1 MPSLQAQVPSPSRSK
16 APADSADGAPATLTS
31 TGAGA
36 PTPGTPASAAASAA
50 AVPVLRRGV
59 SASSSHFSA
68 GGSGLPVMD
77 EHSRAIRK
85 MQTEVAAIRED
96 YARRLVEMDDVVAS
110 CESNMRDGIQGLE
123 RMFNVLVSR
132 TAGILAGRLGYFK
145 GIMPGA
151 KVSARPGTPVVAA
164 GGGGRPSTAA
174 AAAAAAAS
182 TAVLHMNERLAA
194 ENAQLLAELSRWQSG
209 RHAMLR
215 KLNMVVLG
223 TDPLPPAAPPLTHQ
237 QKIAQALA
245 AVTGQ
250 QPSPPSPPQ
259 ATAPLTPSAPRI
271 FQYQQNFTGTP
282 PPANTAAT
290 AAADTAMTAAREALA
305 AATRDA
311 LLAGRKELLPAVMTA
326 EGWGGAAVQGG
337 WDTTATTQQLHGGK
351 VESSVAAAESSLRL
365 RTQLLALQAEVT
377 RSRATGGEVV
387 EKGREREVLEEDHAI
402 ALADVRRELAAAKQQ
417 ISHMQRELER
427 ARAGI
432 NTDGGRPHA
441 QDTVERER
449 LEDALAA
456 ARDDAVRHKQVA
468 SAAKRD
474 LEAKERAMEEAQL
487 RYERLEAQCRDARS
501 EAQRQGEGVKR
512 LRLLLAQAKSL
523 LKEQGVSFM
532 EDDPG
537 LDLLLTAG
545 PQGQGGGGGGAKT
558 GKAQRPAGSGTD
570 ADGPLF
576 KALDA
581 REREKEMQRLQS
593 EVADLSAQ
601 LTAANKELKRTRKAA
616 AAAAEAGAAAEREQ
630 RLQLASTIEALANE
644 AEAAKD
650 AARASQKQL
659 QDSKHEGGDL
669 RRQIAE
675 LNDKLTRAKLDG
687 EYLRARAAAGKMK
700 PKLTHARALSLSISP
715 AAAAPS
721 SEG

>member
-1 MPSLQAQVPSPSRSK
+1 
-16 APADSADGAPATLTS
+16 
-31 TGAGA
+31 
-36 PTPGTPASAAASAA
+36 
-50 AVPVLRRGV
+50 
-59 SASSSHFSA
+59 
-68 GGSGLPVMD
+68 
-77 EHSRAIRK
+77 
-85 MQTEVAAIRED
+85 
-96 YARRLVEMDDVVAS
+96 
-110 CESNMRDGIQGLE
+110 
-123 RMFNVLVSR
+123 
-132 TAGILAGRLGYFK
+132 
-145 GIMPGA
+145 
-151 KVSARPGTPVVAA
+151 
-164 GGGGRPSTAA
+164 
-174 AAAAAAAS
+174 
-182 TAVLHMNERLAA
+182 
-194 ENAQLLAELSRWQSG
+194 
-209 RHAMLR
+209 
-215 KLNMVVLG
+215 MVVLG
-223 TDPLPPAAPPLTHQ
+223 TDPPPPAAPPLTHQ

-250 QPSPPSPPQ
+250 QPPPPPQ
-259 ATAPLTPSAPRI
+259 QTAAPPTPSAPRI
-271 FQYQQNFTGTP
+271 FQYQQNFRGAP
-282 PPANTAAT
+282 PPANTAAA

-311 LLAGRKELLPAVMTA
+311 LLSGRKELLPAVMTA

-337 WDTTATTQQLHGGK
+337 WDTSATAQQLHGGK
-351 VESSVAAAESSLRL
+351 VESSLAAAESSLRL

-377 RSRATGGEVV
+377 RSRATGGEVA
-387 EKGREREVLEEDHAI
+387 EKGREREVMEEDHAI
-402 ALADVRRELAAAKQQ
+402 ALDEVRRELAASKQQ
-417 ISHMQRELER
+417 MSHMQRELER

-432 NTDGGRPHA
+432 NTDGGRPNA
-441 QDTVERER
+441 QDAVERER

-537 LDLLLTAG
+537 LDLLLT
-545 PQGQGGGGGGAKT
+545 QGQGGGAKT
-558 GKAQRPAGSGTD
+558 GKAQRPAGSGAD

-581 REREKEMQRLQS
+581 REREKEMQRLQL
-593 EVADLSAQ
+593 EAADLSAQ
-601 LTAANKELKRTRKAA
+601 LAAANKELKRTRKAA
-616 AAAAEAGAAAEREQ
+616 AAAAEAAAAGEREQ
-630 RLQLASTIEALANE
+630 RLQLATTIEALANE

-659 QDSKHEGGDL
+659 QDSKHEAGDL

-715 AAAAPS
+715 ATAVPS
-721 SEG
+721 PEG